1 MVEGIGLVMGI
12 QLPRLCIYVEANNEL
27 VLRRFNAVLRP
38 RLNKSRWG
46 LHCAVEYILLLNDQT
61 ILLNTSKLLQS
72 ELFSPCGPIW
82 SQAQE

>member
-12 QLPRLCIYVEANNEL
+12 QLPRLCTYEEATNEL
-27 VLRRFNAVLRP
+27 VLRRFNGVLTP
-38 RLNKSRWG
+38 RLDNSRWG

-61 ILLNTSKLLQS
+61 IFLNSSILLQS
-72 ELFSPCGPIW
+72 ELVSPRGPIW